1 MNDDPHLVLFFLF
14 FFMNPQLVKIDGR
27 KCNQSGHR
35 VWIFSNLLFKLLTI

>member
-27 KCNQSGHR
+27 KSGNR